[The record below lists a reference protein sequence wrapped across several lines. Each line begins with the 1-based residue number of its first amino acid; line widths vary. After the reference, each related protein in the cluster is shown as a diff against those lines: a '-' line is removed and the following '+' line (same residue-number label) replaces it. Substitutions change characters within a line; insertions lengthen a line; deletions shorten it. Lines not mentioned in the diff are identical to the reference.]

1 MGNHQK
7 PGETP
12 NRPGEYEERGPR
24 GGQVPSSSASDNRG
38 GGQAPTSDLG
48 EGSHLGADRSTQALS
63 RPPRWR

>member
-1 MGNHQK
+1 MGSPQK

-24 GGQVPSSSASDNRG
+24 GGRVPSPRPGDDRG

-48 EGSHLGADRSTQALS
+48 EGSHLGADRSTQAIGH
-63 RPPRWR
+63 RGHR